1 VKTRITATVRRGV
14 AATAALVIV
23 AGGMASPASASSSK
37 AAAAAAATAAQA
49 KAAARVAAIPP
60 GQASLLYKFTKLAKA
75 KPDECFNG
83 IGQPYPAGPPC
94 AEGQA
99 KVNQAYVWGLTQVG
113 KTIWFGTGANVHCL
127 VSGATLD
134 YVVPTAN
141 DNWTCEYGESQAV
154 KKDPAIPTYLGD
166 MRPPE
171 VWTYDTATHKSV
183 NKSAEIRAKSPDDAQ
198 RLSHTVGLRAA
209 GNFGNVVLFGGP
221 ALEDTLNMFAFDATT
236 KKFLGSVN
244 FPNYGNI
251 RTFLVAQNAL
261 YLGVGIGTN
270 GSAGGAVLRWTGSA
284 TEPFKFDTVA
294 TLPVQAADLTVY
306 GDRIAATSWPAVK
319 PTSPQM
325 LAGLWISPNFADGSP
340 GLNPE
345 DSGNWKPIWNA
356 LQYEPDKVVAA
367 TYGGGGIAAYGD
379 YVYWGTM
386 HVPMKASTA
395 SATKYPPVDSS
406 AAKTQAVNT
415 QRAITIWRGKDLGL
429 PTQKIELLYGEKTLP
444 AWDPATSTWSDKS
457 TNFTPLYGKSGFGNL
472 FNNYTW
478 RMTVVDNKLFIGT
491 MDWSYLVK
499 DLIASAQTAPVNS
512 AAKQALSDPDSWGT
526 PLIKPSQF
534 GGDLWMFT
542 NNTSAAQAVNTKGLG
557 NYLNYG
563 IRNMIPNGSGG
574 LYLGMANPMNLRT
587 NTKDTKPEGGWEL
600 LEMTK
605 RSKTQRSK

>member
-1 VKTRITATVRRGV
+1 V
-14 AATAALVIV
+14 AAATLVV
-23 AGGMASPASASSSK
+23 LAGGALASPASASAGS
-37 AAAAAAATAAQA
+37 AAAIAAAEA
-49 KAAARVAAIPP
+49 KAAARVAATPP
-60 GQASLLYKFTKLAKA
+60 GVASRLGYKFTRLAKA

-83 IGQPYPAGPPC
+83 VGQPYPAGPPC
-94 AEGQA
+94 AEGQT

-113 KTIWFGTGANVHCL
+113 RLIWFGTGANVHCL

-141 DNWTCEYGESQAV
+141 DNWTCEYGEAQTV

-183 NKSAEIRAKSPDDAQ
+183 NKSAEIRAKSPEDAL

-209 GNFGNVVLFGGP
+209 GTFGNVVLFGGP
-221 ALEDTLNMFAFDATT
+221 ALEDTMNMFAFDATT
-236 KKFLGSVN
+236 KAYLGSIN

-261 YLGVGIGTN
+261 YLGVGIGKN
-270 GSAGGAVLRWTGSA
+270 GSAGGAVLRWTGS
-284 TEPFKFDTVA
+284 TTDPFSFATVA

-306 GDRIAATSWPAVK
+306 GDRIAATSWPAAGA
-319 PTSPQM
+319 TSPQM
-325 LAGLWISPNFADGSP
+325 LAGLWISPNFADGAP

-345 DSGNWKPIWNA
+345 DAANWKPIWNA
-356 LQYEPDKVVAA
+356 LQYEPDRVVAA
-367 TYGGGGIAAYGD
+367 TYGGGGIAAFGD

-386 HVPMKASTA
+386 HVPMKSSMA
-395 SATKYPPVDSS
+395 SANKYPPADDA
-406 AAKTQAVNT
+406 AAKTQMVNT

-444 AWDPATSTWSDKS
+444 AWDPATSTWLDKS
-457 TNFTPLYGKSGFGNL
+457 TNWTPLYGKSGFGNP

-499 DLIASAQTAPVNS
+499 DLLATAKTAPVNA
-512 AAKQALSDPDSWGT
+512 AAKKALSDPGTWGT

-534 GGDLWMFT
+534 GGDLMMFAD
-542 NNTSAAQAVNTKGLG
+542 NTSAAQAVNTRGLG

-563 IRNMIPNGSGG
+563 IRNMIPNGKGG

-587 NTKDTKPEGGWEL
+587 NTTDAKPEGGWEL

-605 RSKTQRSK
+605 PTKQTAKHK